1 MTKACVI
8 AVDGSEPSLRAVNYA
23 MTDAASR
30 QQCPH
35 IYLVNVQPA
44 LSSNLTRFIDAK
56 TVEDFHRETGD
67 EALAIAQA
75 RLKATGLPHSAH
87 VLVGEA
93 APSLVDFAQ
102 AKNCDMIIMGAHGLG
117 SVLGMVMGSVAS
129 KVLHQSTLPVL
140 LVK

>member
-8 AVDGSEPSLRAVNYA
+8 AVDGSEPSLRAVDYA

-35 IYLVNVQPA
+35 IFLVNVQPA
-44 LSSNLTRFIDAK
+44 LSSNVTRFIDAK

-67 EALAIAQA
+67 ETLAIAQA
-75 RLKATGLPHSAH
+75 RLKAAGLPHSAH

-102 AKNCDMIIMGAHGLG
+102 AKDCDMIIMGAHGFG

-129 KVLHQSTLPVL
+129 KVLHLSTLPVL